1 MTFPHIATKISTLAS
16 LQRQPLPVLSLE
28 TQIFFLKNEALAE
41 APLKSAPNNS
51 FLKHS
56 ANFYGGCFGMAN
68 IFSVVSKFCAYQF
81 LLKLHILQFPI
92 KLIVWYARINLK
104 VSLKCQKRS
113 DIRLLNFY
121 LLSKLLVC
129 QNMHFIARMVI
140 SPQSCGRIVEEH

>member
-1 MTFPHIATKISTLAS
+1 MTFPHIATKIRLAC

-28 TQIFFLKNEALAE
+28 TQIGFLKNEALAE

-56 ANFYGGCFGMAN
+56 AHFYGGCFGMTN

-81 LLKLHILQFPI
+81 LLKSHILQFPI

-104 VSLKCQKRS
+104 ISLKCQKLS

-121 LLSKLLVC
+121 LSSKLRMC
-129 QNMHFIARMVI
+129 QNMHFIARMVR
-140 SPQSCGRIVEEH
+140 SPQSWGRTTEEQ